1 MTRPDPKTLFTH
13 AVVAGLLLVLGA
25 CSTRQARPE
34 RQATPA
40 TTGMQST
47 SSVQPASTSS
57 AFPAAVLPSPAEG
70 AQLPAH
76 QLGATLAD
84 AIDAFI
90 AQPRFRHAEWGI
102 DVVDLASGQVRYSHQ
117 AQKLFVPA
125 SNTKLYTAALA
136 LDTLGPEARFATT
149 LLTTATS
156 LQGSVLRGD
165 LILKGGGDPSLGDPR
180 VSPLTAQWADDMAA
194 ELSRRGITRVA
205 GDLVGDDTYFSGP
218 AFGNGWEA
226 DDLQS
231 TYAPPVSAL
240 SSDGNAMAVIARRDK
255 RGCCKIE
262 VQPQALADDIV
273 NLTRKSAA
281 IEGNH
286 LVIAR
291 INGSDKLW
299 ISGGLPDE
307 RSVQRI
313 AQSVPD
319 PARLAALQLRHAL
332 SHHGITVQGRVR
344 VVHWPQDG
352 AGSRSQR
359 TTVLMRTSSP
369 PLSQLVQHM
378 LKKSDNFY
386 AQTLLLQVGKKV
398 ARTGSCPDRA
408 RTPATS
414 EQWGLCAMRAM
425 LHRIGLS
432 GDQASF
438 SEGSGLSRRNLVS
451 PEATTSLLVWIQRQ
465 PFARLLVDALPI
477 AGVDGTLKHR
487 MNNTPAEG
495 NLRAKTG
502 TLTHAYALAGYVT
515 DARDRRL
522 AFAITLDR
530 YQRPRDSMGRRL
542 PPSPSQEL
550 DALAVMLASAG
561 RVSEEPLAP

>member
-1 MTRPDPKTLFTH
+1 MTIPYSRSLLPKSVI
-13 AVVAGLLLVLGA
+13 VVLLLALTA
-25 CSTRQARPE
+25 CSTQQARPG
-34 RQATPA
+34 RQSMPASPDTQMAEPGEPPAARSVLATPGLARIA
-40 TTGMQST
+40 TDTER
-47 SSVQPASTSS
+47 S
-57 AFPAAVLPSPAEG
+57 ARHAGTNLV
-70 AQLPAH
+70 
-76 QLGATLAD
+76 D
-84 AIDAFI
+84 DINAFI
-90 AQPRFRHAEWGI
+90 SQPRFRHAEWGI
-102 DVVDLASGQVRYSHQ
+102 DIVDLGSGQVRYSHQ

-136 LDTLGPEARFATT
+136 LDTLGPDARFATT

-156 LQGSVLRGD
+156 LRGSVLRGD
-165 LILKGGGDPSLGDPR
+165 LILEGGGDPSLGDPR
-180 VSPLTAQWADDMAA
+180 ISPQTSQWADDMATD
-194 ELSRRGITRVA
+194 LSRRGITRVD
-205 GDLVGDDTYFSGP
+205 GDLIGDDTYFTGP

-240 SSDGNAMAVIARRDK
+240 STDGNAMAVIARRDK
-255 RGCCKIE
+255 RGCCKLQVVPE
-262 VQPQALADDIV
+262 ALAGDLV
-273 NLTRKSAA
+273 NLTRKSAVTQSNTLA
-281 IEGNH
+281 
-286 LVIAR
+286 IAR
-291 INGSDKLW
+291 INGSSKIW
-299 ISGGLPDE
+299 VSGSLPEDRRSE
-307 RSVQRI
+307 RM

-344 VVHWPQDG
+344 TIHWPQDAATTRG
-352 AGSRSQR
+352 QR
-359 TTVLMRTSSP
+359 ATVLVRTSSP
-369 PLSQLVQHM
+369 PLSRLVQHM

-386 AQTLLLQVGKKV
+386 AQILLLQVGKRM
-398 ARTGSCPDRA
+398 AQTGTCDDRP
-408 RTPATS
+408 RIPATS

-425 LHRIGLS
+425 LRRIGLS
-432 GDQASF
+432 QDKATF

-451 PEATTSLLVWIQRQ
+451 PEATTSLLVWIHRQR
-465 PFARLLVDALPI
+465 FAKLFVDDLPI

-487 MNNTPAEG
+487 MRGTSAEG

-515 DARDRRL
+515 DADGHKL

-550 DALAVMLASAG
+550 DAIAVMMASAG
-561 RVSEEPLAP
+561 QKSDNTPAP